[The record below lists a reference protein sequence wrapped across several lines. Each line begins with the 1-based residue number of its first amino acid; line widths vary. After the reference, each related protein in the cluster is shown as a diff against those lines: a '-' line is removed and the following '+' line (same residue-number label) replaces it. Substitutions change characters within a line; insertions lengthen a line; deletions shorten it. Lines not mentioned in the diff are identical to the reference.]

1 MGDQQVGARFDR
13 LIDRGG
19 DGIDGEA
26 HPPHAGARIAADQ
39 ARGIPG
45 FCAREGPQPIDRGE
59 DLCEGGR
66 HPTSLLPGRNGLVA
80 DVVGG
85 PCRARTDDIHGVN
98 VALYQ
103 LS

>member
-26 HPPHAGARIAADQ
+26 HALALAASGSPLTRPEASQDS
-39 ARGIPG
+39 APANGHSRSIV
-45 FCAREGPQPIDRGE
+45 GE

-66 HPTSLLPGRNGLVA
+66 HPTSLSR
-80 DVVGG
+80 GG
-85 PCRARTDDIHGVN
+85 ERTRR
-98 VALYQ
+98 
-103 LS
+103 